1 MTHATSAGT
10 SLEYGVQR
18 VCKAFDI
25 ARSSYYD
32 WRVRTAPDG
41 ASGRL
46 HQVPAKRGP
55 RAEVTDEELL
65 KQIREDLESSPFKGE
80 GHRKVWARLKVLHG
94 VRVAPKR
101 VLRVM
106 RENSLLSPHRVPQ
119 GQSNEH
125 SGKIMTDAPNVMW
138 GTDGTKVFTVE
149 DGYIWIFCVVDHW
162 NAECL
167 GWNVCKIGN
176 RFQAAQPIGMAIQK
190 IFDSVCQDVARG
202 IALRMDHGTQYL
214 SDHFLTQI
222 RFWGLAPSFSF
233 IEQPQTNGVAER
245 FNRTLKEQAIHG
257 RIFNNLEEVRDAVR
271 NFVEVYNEHW
281 RVEKNDFLTPAEARK
296 AWSNQEAA

>member
-10 SLEYGVQR
+10 SLGYGVQR

-32 WRVRTAPDG
+32 WRARKAMDG
-41 ASGRL
+41 TLERL

-55 RAEVTDEELL
+55 KTELADEELL
-65 KQIREDLESSPFKGE
+65 KLIREDLESSPFKGE
-80 GHRKVWARLKVLHG
+80 GHRKVWARLKVLRG
-94 VRVAPKR
+94 IRVAPKR

-106 RENSLLSPHRVPQ
+106 RENCLLSPHRVPQ
-119 GQSNEH
+119 GHQNEH
-125 SGKIMTDAPNVMW
+125 GGKIMTDAPNVMW
-138 GTDGTKVFTVE
+138 GTDGTKVFTLE
-149 DGYIWIFCVVDHW
+149 DGYVWIFSVVDHW

-176 RFQAAQPIGMAIQK
+176 RYQAAQPIGMAIQK
-190 IFDSVCQDVARG
+190 IFESACKDVARG

-214 SDHFLTQI
+214 SDHFLNQI

-257 RIFNNLEEVRDAVR
+257 RIFKNLEEVRDAVR
-271 NFVEVYNEHW
+271 AFVELYNEHW
-281 RVEKNDFLTPAEARK
+281 RVEKIGFLTPAEARK

>member
-10 SLEYGVQR
+10 SLGYGVQR

-32 WRVRTAPDG
+32 WRVRKAMDCAPGD
-41 ASGRL
+41 L

-55 RAEVTDEELL
+55 KTELSDEELL
-65 KQIREDLESSPFKGE
+65 KLIREDLESSPFKGE
-80 GHRKVWARLKVLHG
+80 GHRKVWARLKVLRG
-94 VRVAPKR
+94 IRVAPKR

-106 RENSLLSPHRVPQ
+106 RQNFLLSPHRVPQ
-119 GQSNEH
+119 GLQNEH

-138 GTDGTKVFTVE
+138 GTDGTKVFTLE
-149 DGYIWIFCVVDHW
+149 DGYVWIFSVVDHW

-176 RFQAAQPIGMAIQK
+176 RYQAAQPVGMAIQK
-190 IFDSVCQDVARG
+190 VFESACKDVARG

-214 SDHFLTQI
+214 SDHFLNQI

-257 RIFNNLEEVRDAVR
+257 RIFKNLEEVRDAVR
-271 NFVEVYNEHW
+271 AFVELYNEHW
-281 RVEKNDFLTPAEARK
+281 RVEKIGFLTPAEARR

>member
-55 RAEVTDEELL
+55 KAEVTDEELL

-94 VRVAPKR
+94 IRVAPKR

-149 DGYIWIFCVVDHW
+149 DGYIWIFSVVDHW

-176 RFQAAQPIGMAIQK
+176 RYQAAQPVGMAIQK
-190 IFDSVCQDVARG
+190 VFESACKDVARG

-214 SDHFLTQI
+214 SDHFLNQI